1 MNISARP
8 IALPPTPATAVFN
21 GASTPY
27 TWGER
32 LKRLR
37 PFVIELYLNNVG
49 LLLIAASQLFMTLM
63 NISVKI
69 LNQLDNPVPTL
80 ELVWVR
86 MVITYGCSITYMIMR
101 KIPHPILGPP
111 DIRYLLVFRG
121 VSGFFGLFGIYYS
134 LKYLSLSDAV
144 VLTFLSPTTTA
155 IAGYLFLH
163 EKLSRREV
171 LAGLLSLLGVILIAR
186 PQSLFGK
193 HDGGNTSSDE
203 TSDIPLEAT
212 ATERLAAVG
221 VAMLGVMGAT
231 GAYVTLRAIGTRA
244 HAMHSLTFFSSYS
257 VIVST
262 IGMLALRIKPVIPT
276 QWAWCGLLFAI
287 GICGFFGQVLLV
299 LGLQRETASRG
310 TLALYVQVI
319 FATAFERIVF
329 KTLPSYLSILG
340 TVIIMGSAI
349 YVALNKDTT
358 PRNNYT
364 QVPQHA
370 DDLEVQEFTVEE
382 SFTNLQE
389 VLESSTKPGSTP
401 ITKLGPMPV
410 PVAPGRF

>member
-8 IALPPTPATAVFN
+8 IVLPPTPATAIFN
-21 GASTPY
+21 GVSTSY

-37 PFVIELYLNNVG
+37 SFVIELYLNN
-49 LLLIAASQLFMTLM
+49 
-63 NISVKI
+63 
-69 LNQLDNPVPTL
+69 D
-80 ELVWVR
+80 
-86 MVITYGCSITYMIMR
+86 MR

-111 DIRYLLVFRG
+111 GIRYLLVFRG
-121 VSGFFGLFGIYYS
+121 VSGI
-134 LKYLSLSDAV
+134 SLSDAI

-155 IAGYLFLH
+155 IAGCLLLH
-163 EKLSRREV
+163 EKISRREV

-193 HDGGNTSSDE
+193 HNGGNTSSDE

-212 ATERLAAVG
+212 ATQRLAVG
-221 VAMLGVMGAT
+221 MAMLGVMGAT
-231 GAYVTLRAIGTRA
+231 GAYVTLRAIGIRA
-244 HAMHSLTFFSSYS
+244 HTMHSLTFFSSYS
-257 VIVST
+257 AIVST
-262 IGMLALRIKPVIPT
+262 IGMFALRIKPVIPT
-276 QWAWCGLLFAI
+276 QWAWCELLFAI
-287 GICGFFGQVLLV
+287 SIYGFLVLLV

-310 TLALYVQVI
+310 ALSFYVQVI
-319 FATAFERIVF
+319 FAPVFERIVF

-349 YVALNKDTT
+349 YIAVGT
-358 PRNNYT
+358 
-364 QVPQHA
+364 QHA
-370 DDLEVQEFTVEE
+370 DDLEVQEFTEEE

-389 VLESSTKPGSTP
+389 VLESSTEPGSTP
-401 ITKLGPMPV
+401 IKKLGPMPV